1 MVLADYAKLRKSNKR
16 ALLAFRNMFFPLLLN
31 GEVKVGQIVELWKN
45 KDHYDGLLAELVF
58 DLMNSWK
65 NIDRAAA
72 EKAMEEAKL
81 TMDSVFIGGCPVMVA
96 ERVLKNNH
104 MAEKDGRI
112 VFA

>member
-1 MVLADYAKLRKSNKR
+1 
-16 ALLAFRNMFFPLLLN
+16 
-31 GEVKVGQIVELWKN
+31 
-45 KDHYDGLLAELVF
+45 
-58 DLMNSWK
+58 
-65 NIDRAAA
+65 
-72 EKAMEEAKL
+72 MEEAKL